1 MVRDSARSSY
11 YSSKKTLNLPFPEL
25 VPDIG
30 MELLVQRL
38 ESPPRLVHLLNKCV
52 GLILADKHL
61 SAVAEAVQPGRL
73 VQEVDQSAW
82 REMKQ
87 LILVSDRAI
96 CEFDSLKVHLPHL
109 LS

>member
-1 MVRDSARSSY
+1 
-11 YSSKKTLNLPFPEL
+11 
-25 VPDIG
+25 
-30 MELLVQRL
+30 MELLVQRF

-82 REMKQ
+82 REMKN
-87 LILVSDRAI
+87 
-96 CEFDSLKVHLPHL
+96 
-109 LS
+109 